1 MKKFNK
7 FLLVCCYGLGTVGI
21 QLGTQM
27 KCNDYIDNDYDDD
40 SKLERICHFVGILT
54 EDAILK
60 VAMFSALNKLA
71 SKMRKQI

>member
-1 MKKFNK
+1 MEKFNK

-21 QLGTQM
+21 QLGSQM
-27 KCNDYIDNDYDDD
+27 KCEDYIDNNYDDN
-40 SKLERICHFVGILT
+40 SKTERFCHFVGILT
-54 EDAILK
+54 EDAILM